1 MNDKGDDPDAVSR
14 SLVERWAAA
23 SQEYAR
29 LRLSLRDNDDPH
41 YTSGCLRQLATL
53 RAEMSL
59 INQQIHDLGDKSD
72 GPPAQPGPT
81 TDVRTAT
88 QTDGS
93 RLEIQGES
101 RSLPS
106 HNRPGEGTR
115 PPIRPPSP
123 SSYGARVQLTIRFL
137 VEGPLSTGIPLVM
150 RQLSEQFRADLV
162 SAGHQTRDLSV
173 EWFDFN
179 AGTFDGQP
187 IRFEVFCFQGSV
199 DRATKRIA
207 RCLADVVVVVVD
219 SAPGAMTMA
228 YRYMS
233 EVLEHRHTQPVH
245 DRPELTVFADRAD
258 APGALHADLVAAE
271 LLVDSSI
278 QVVSTVQDRRGFLYG
293 FAMATGSAVKRVERR
308 DRAHLERTSAMT
320 FDAVLAALGDPNLTA
335 DGVVSAAAFPELEPE
350 PEPAPELEPERPAAA
365 VWSARLHPPPAP
377 PVHPSSAPAPPG
389 GDRPRLP
396 PVEWRQDVAG
406 GATVDR
412 AAPPEPRRAAHD
424 RGVAPPAAGRRASA
438 LRRLISALRS
448 PAAPQS
454 EMTSA
459 RNDDGR

>member
-1 MNDKGDDPDAVSR
+1 MNDKVDDSDDVSR
-14 SLVERWAAA
+14 SLVERWATT

-29 LRLSLRDNDDPH
+29 LRLTLRHSDDPQ
-41 YTSGCLRQLATL
+41 YTTGCLRQLATL

-59 INQQIHDLGDKSD
+59 INQQIHDLGDESD
-72 GPPAQPGPT
+72 ELPAQPGPT
-81 TDVRTAT
+81 TDDRTAT
-88 QTDGS
+88 QTDGN
-93 RLEIQGES
+93 RLEIHGDS

-106 HNRPGEGTR
+106 DDRSGVETQ

-150 RQLSEQFRADLV
+150 RQLSEQFRADLLT
-162 SAGHQTRDLSV
+162 AGHQTRDLSV

-199 DRATKRIA
+199 DRTTKRIA

-219 SAPGAMTMA
+219 SAPAAMTMA

-245 DRPELTVFADRAD
+245 DRPGLTVFADRAD

-293 FAMATGSAVKRVERR
+293 FAMATGNAVKRVERR
-308 DRAHLERTSAMT
+308 DREHLARTPAMT
-320 FDAVLAALGDPNLTA
+320 FDAMLVALGDPNLTA
-335 DGVVSAAAFPELEPE
+335 DGVVSAVVPQPVRPPEVRSRRLHTP
-350 PEPAPELEPERPAAA
+350 PAPPA
-365 VWSARLHPPPAP
+365 PPAP
-377 PVHPSSAPAPPG
+377 PVHPSSGPGPRGGEQPPLPA
-389 GDRPRLP
+389 
-396 PVEWRQDVAG
+396 VEWRGDVSNGVPIG
-406 GATVDR
+406 GAAPSSPQTTAMAR
-412 AAPPEPRRAAHD
+412 A
-424 RGVAPPAAGRRASA
+424 VAPPASGRRASA

-448 PAAPQS
+448 PAGPQS
-454 EMTSA
+454 EQIPASG
-459 RNDDGR
+459 NDDP